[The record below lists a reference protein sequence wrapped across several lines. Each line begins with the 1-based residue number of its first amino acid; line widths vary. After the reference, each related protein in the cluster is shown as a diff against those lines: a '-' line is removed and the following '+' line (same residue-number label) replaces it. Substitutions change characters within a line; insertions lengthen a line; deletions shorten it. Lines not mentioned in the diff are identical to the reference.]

1 MSNVFTAKA
10 GARFV
15 DAEEVVTW
23 IAQRIHPIDN
33 RSPILV
39 TLEKKTALT
48 DENGFQHWLVQPLDG
63 ADQAFLKAA
72 WIALPDV
79 QQASE
84 ATWPRYRR
92 ALADAKRAAGPDAPA
107 WELHP
112 TFQHVREQSIAQQRA
127 VRRTC
132 AEQMEKAFA
141 GGLLRGLRPDHT
153 PASVVQLGVLLS
165 VEDARRWLEGLGY
178 AFHVASGSEQ
188 QDGEQRRDWKDHVPA
203 GPRAIMERHMS
214 GKGRRSGNGD
224 SSGGD

>member
-1 MSNVFTAKA
+1 MSNVFIAKA

-23 IAQRIHPIDN
+23 ISQRIHPIDN

-48 DENGFQHWLVQPLDG
+48 DESGFNHWLVQPLDG

-72 WIALPDV
+72 FASLPDV

-84 ATWPRYRR
+84 ASWPGYRQ
-92 ALADAKRAAGPDAPA
+92 ALADAKKAAGPDTPA
-107 WELHP
+107 WDLHP
-112 TFQHVREQSIAQQRA
+112 TFQHVREQSIAQQRE
-127 VRRTC
+127 VRRAY

-141 GGLLRGLRPDHT
+141 GGHLKGMRPDRT
-153 PASVVQLGVLLS
+153 PATVVQLGVLLT
-165 VEDARRWLEGLGY
+165 VEDAQSWLEGLGY
-178 AFHVASGSEQ
+178 AFRVATGSEQ

-214 GKGRRSGNGD
+214 GKGRRGGAGNSGNN
-224 SSGGD
+224 